1 MGYLLPLMPA
11 LLTQLLLVGFTPGP
25 ANIFALSVS
34 IRYGRKAAMRVWYGM
49 LTGFTIAA
57 VIAAAMAHALGS
69 MLGSY
74 VAYIK
79 YLGAAYILYL
89 AYRTLRSTGI
99 RDEEDQACT
108 FISGMLVQLTNAKM
122 IVFGMMAF
130 NMFVLPYSNRFSDL
144 LVLVRLPEA
153 DQHSDGCTAG
163 SLRNLDSLLLIGVNC
178 PASRRIQCTKK
189 SGFFSEYISLALQ
202 LQLTCFF
209 VSERKQNRNGKSLS
223 LRLTYFWRY
232 RK

>member
-1 MGYLLPLMPA
+1 MGYLPPLMPA

-79 YLGAAYILYL
+79 
-89 AYRTLRSTGI
+89 
-99 RDEEDQACT
+99 
-108 FISGMLVQLTNAKM
+108 
-122 IVFGMMAF
+122 
-130 NMFVLPYSNRFSDL
+130 
-144 LVLVRLPEA
+144 
-153 DQHSDGCTAG
+153 
-163 SLRNLDSLLLIGVNC
+163 
-178 PASRRIQCTKK
+178 
-189 SGFFSEYISLALQ
+189 
-202 LQLTCFF
+202 
-209 VSERKQNRNGKSLS
+209 
-223 LRLTYFWRY
+223 
-232 RK
+232 

>member
-122 IVFGMMAF
+122 K
-130 NMFVLPYSNRFSDL
+130 Y
-144 LVLVRLPEA
+144 VRA
-153 DQHSDGCTAG
+153 
-163 SLRNLDSLLLIGVNC
+163 
-178 PASRRIQCTKK
+178 
-189 SGFFSEYISLALQ
+189 ALQ
-202 LQLTCFF
+202 Q
-209 VSERKQNRNGKSLS
+209 QI
-223 LRLTYFWRY
+223 LRPSGTGSFP
-232 RK
+232 

>member
-144 LVLVRLPEA
+144 LVNMFVLPYSNRFSDLLVLVLFLEI
-153 DQHSDGCTAG
+153 AG
-163 SLRNLDSLLLIGVNC
+163 PGANLAWLLAGGFL
-178 PASRRIQCTKK
+178 SR
-189 SGFFSEYISLALQ
+189 FFKDYRRQNSIVMAVLLALCAIWIA
-202 LQLTCFF
+202 LQAGEFSAL
-209 VSERKQNRNGKSLS
+209 KSLVLS
-223 LRLTYFWRY
+223 VSTLV
-232 RK
+232 

>member
-144 LVLVRLPEA
+144 LVLFK
-153 DQHSDGCTAG
+153 DY
-163 SLRNLDSLLLIGVNC
+163 
-178 PASRRIQCTKK
+178 RRQTSIVMAVL
-189 SGFFSEYISLALQ
+189 LAL
-202 LQLTCFF
+202 CAIWIAFF
-209 VSERKQNRNGKSLS
+209 
-223 LRLTYFWRY
+223 
-232 RK
+232 

>member
-122 IVFGMMAF
+122 IVFGVMVF

-144 LVLVRLPEA
+144 LVLVLFLEI
-153 DQHSDGCTAG
+153 AG
-163 SLRNLDSLLLIGVNC
+163 PGANLAWLLAGGFL
-178 PASRRIQCTKK
+178 SR
-189 SGFFSEYISLALQ
+189 FFKNYRRQTNIVMAVLLAL
-202 LQLTCFF
+202 CAIWIAFF
-209 VSERKQNRNGKSLS
+209 
-223 LRLTYFWRY
+223 
-232 RK
+232 

>member
-144 LVLVRLPEA
+144 LVLVLFLEIAGPGANLACLQGLPEA

-178 PASRRIQCTKK
+178 PASPTKLLAKIHQCM
-189 SGFFSEYISLALQ
+189 S
-202 LQLTCFF
+202 
-209 VSERKQNRNGKSLS
+209 
-223 LRLTYFWRY
+223 
-232 RK
+232 

>member
-144 LVLVRLPEA
+144 LVLVLFLEI
-153 DQHSDGCTAG
+153 AG
-163 SLRNLDSLLLIGVNC
+163 PGANLAWLDSLLLIGVNC

-189 SGFFSEYISLALQ
+189 SGFISEYISLALQ